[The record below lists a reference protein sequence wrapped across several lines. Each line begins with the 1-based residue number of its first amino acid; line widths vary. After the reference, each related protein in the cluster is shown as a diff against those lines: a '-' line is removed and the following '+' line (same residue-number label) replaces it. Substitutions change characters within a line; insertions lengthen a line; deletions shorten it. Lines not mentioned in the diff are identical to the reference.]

1 MSVML
6 SNLYFA
12 DKTLCFTDE
21 EAAGEDFAVE
31 LGAGESISR
40 TKVLNFLENHNRLVV
55 RTPDP
60 ERAEALF
67 AREFQPVEA
76 AGGVVVDAEGRWL
89 LIHRNGRWDLPKGH
103 VEPGESVADCA
114 VRETAEETGV
124 AGAEVERFLCRTR
137 HAYCLYGRWELKTTH
152 WFRMRTT
159 GAGAV
164 TAPQREEG
172 IDRAAWLAPAEVEAL
187 KPGMFPTI
195 LRVLERME
203 E

>member
-1 MSVML
+1 ML

-21 EAAGEDFAVE
+21 RAPEEDPVVE
-31 LGAGESISR
+31 LAAGESISR
-40 TKVLNFLENHNRLVV
+40 TKVLNFLENRNRLVV
-55 RTPDP
+55 RTPEP

-67 AREFQPVEA
+67 AREFLPVEA
-76 AGGVVVDAEGRWL
+76 AGGVVVDGAGRWL
-89 LIHRNGRWDLPKGH
+89 MIHRNGRWDLPKGH
-103 VEPGESVADCA
+103 VEPGESVAECA

-152 WFRMRTT
+152 WFRMRTRVC
-159 GAGAV
+159 GSV
-164 TAPQREEG
+164 PAPQREEG
-172 IDRAAWLAPAEVEAL
+172 IDRAAWLAPAEVELL
-187 KPGMFPTI
+187 KPGMFPTVR
-195 LRVLERME
+195 RVLERME

>member
-1 MSVML
+1 ML

-12 DKTLCFTDE
+12 DRTLCFTDE
-21 EAAGEDFAVE
+21 EVAKEDFAVE
-31 LGAGESISR
+31 LGAGESVSR
-40 TKVLNFLENHNRLVV
+40 TKVLNFLENHNRVVV
-55 RTPDP
+55 RTSDP

-67 AREFQPVEA
+67 AREFLPVEA
-76 AGGVVVDAEGRWL
+76 AGGVAVDAEGRWL

-103 VEPGESVADCA
+103 VEPGESVAECA

-152 WFRMRTT
+152 WFRMRVT
-159 GAGAV
+159 GPGAEP
-164 TAPQREEG
+164 APQREEG
-172 IDRAAWLAPAEVEAL
+172 IDRAAWLAPTEVEAL